1 MDDLFSINAAA
12 TLLECDRQT
21 IVRALRHTPPDHG
34 EGRARRWRMS
44 TIFWAMQ
51 AHVQKRSKPSTNPI
65 NYGGF
70 ADLDADLANDRATLP
85 LFAAFNTAFAM
96 MEAEPSLTKRRQI
109 AISFAPKMIKK
120 CIEAYC
126 AHCHAEGCFIDP
138 DTRALDCMW
147 GRLME
152 AFEEPC
158 RWTPEEVRKAF
169 RVYEDD
175 EA

>member
-1 MDDLFSINAAA
+1 MDNLFSINAAA

-21 IVRALRHTPPDHG
+21 IVRALRYTPADDG
-34 EGRARRWRMS
+34 EGRARRCRMS

-126 AHCHAEGCFIDP
+126 AHCHAEGYFIDA
-138 DTRALDCMW
+138 DTRAFDCMW
-147 GRLME
+147 SRLLE
-152 AFEEPC
+152 AFEKPC
-158 RWTPEEVRKAF
+158 KWTPEEVRRAF

>member
-1 MDDLFSINAAA
+1 MDNLFSINAAA

-21 IVRALRHTPPDHG
+21 IVRALRHTAPDHG
-34 EGRARRWRMS
+34 EGRARRWCMS

-51 AHVQKRSKPSTNPI
+51 AHVQKRSKPSTNHT

-70 ADLDADLANDRATLP
+70 PNLSADLENDRRTLP
-85 LFAAFNTAFAM
+85 LFDAFNSAFEKM
-96 MEAEPSLTKRRQI
+96 KAESSVEKRR
-109 AISFAPKMIKK
+109 AMAVSFAPKMIET
-120 CIEAYC
+120 CVRQYR
-126 AHCHAEGCFIDP
+126 AHCHAEDCFIDP

-147 GRLME
+147 WHLLEG
-152 AFEEPC
+152 FEKSC
-158 RWTPEEVRKAF
+158 RWTPEEVREAF